1 MTEQTLPPREKLVI
15 EMAKNIVGSLI
26 FTNTL
31 AERAEDDAPFHLEVA
46 GIVYLLALH
55 NCAMAGEDP
64 EALEDHYQHLGIKV
78 KESIQQGILLTKKSG
93 KVAH

>member
-1 MTEQTLPPREKLVI
+1 MTERVLPPREKLVI

-55 NCAMAGEDP
+55 NCAMSGEAP

-78 KESIQQGILLTKKSG
+78 RESIKEGALLTEKSG